1 VIAPAL
7 VRALSAALA
16 GSDVVELELR
26 GPGVHLRLRQDG
38 AGVAQLAPAGPAA
51 GEVIAAPGPGLFL
64 DRHPLHRAPLAP
76 SGMRV
81 AAGDLVGLLRV
92 GALLLPVTAP
102 RAGVIGAALVAR
114 DSAVGFGTPLFLLH
128 EDG

>member
-38 AGVAQLAPAGPAA
+38 AGVARLALDRPGP
-51 GEVIAAPGPGLFL
+51 GETIAAPGPGIFL
-64 DRHPLHRAPLAP
+64 DRHPLHPVPLAP
-76 SGMRV
+76 PGTRV

-102 RAGVIGAALVAR
+102 RAGVIGAALVAH